1 MNKKTRVNLIKL
13 RQSIN
18 ETLKK
23 WDDEI
28 DSAARKGAKENFLL
42 ALIRS
47 KNRWRCR
54 NDLFYL
60 CEIVGQDK
68 IVSIPRYYE
77 SFCDEVSLM
86 NWQILRLGLH
96 PPNED
101 ILPLEYVTD
110 NPKIDLEQLERLY
123 LCFRTFWKTTIISKV
138 HSLQLLLNFNNIH
151 IVLCHNKQLN
161 ASAILVSIK
170 NMFLTTSLKYWF
182 PECVPNTKEW
192 GSMSK
197 FSLANRTDMGREE
210 DNIEA
215 VGVDTEI
222 TGGHW
227 QVAKKNDLVT
237 EKSVGT
243 EEQIKK
249 SIAWD
254 ERFNI
259 GQFDDPKI
267 KLQDYEGTRYHF
279 ADMYSKK
286 LNDPNI
292 KFIKVPV
299 LNDFED
305 NSSCPL
311 PERYTP
317 EDIRKLKEANPW
329 IFWTQM
335 MLEPKDPAKMRFT
348 PEMISYYTEIPEGCS
363 YYLLIDPSSARK
375 KKSDFT
381 VMKVIAIGWFKL
393 KGEETPKLRR
403 AIVDGLRD
411 KLDPKQRVDE
421 AIRFAR
427 KYPLKGIG
435 WEAIAFQSTDCF
447 YFEEKRREYKGIPE
461 AEEIKSHSVSKE
473 DRIRG
478 LMPDYAQHNWLWA
491 PKGTLVIQSKFDGK
505 NYDLTEEQEYEFLH
519 FPLGSHDD
527 LLDTDTFL
535 NLMTSIT
542 PPQPV
547 KNKEEIGDMTF
558 GEYHKLREDRQRFLR
573 RNPFS
578 KFYQPSYR

>member
-1 MNKKTRVNLIKL
+1 MLKL

-28 DSAARKGAKENFLL
+28 DSQAREGKSDNFLL
-42 ALIRS
+42 ALIRAR
-47 KNRWRCR
+47 NRWRCR
-54 NDLFYL
+54 NDLLYL

-68 IVSIPRYYE
+68 VVSIPRYYE
-77 SFCDEVSLM
+77 PFCDEVSLM
-86 NWQILRLGLH
+86 NWQVLRLGLH

-101 ILPLEYVTD
+101 ILPIENVTD
-110 NPKIDLEQLERLY
+110 NPEKDLERLQRLY

-138 HSLQLLLNFNNIH
+138 HSIQLLINFNNIH
-151 IVLCHNKQLN
+151 IVLAHNKQEN
-161 ASAILVSIK
+161 ASALLVAIK

-182 PECVPNTKEW
+182 PECIPQTKEW
-192 GSMSK
+192 GSMSE
-197 FSLANRTDMGREE
+197 FSLANRTDWGREE
-210 DNIEA
+210 QSIEA
-215 VGVDTEI
+215 IGVDTEI

-249 SIAWD
+249 SIDWD

-279 ADMYSKK
+279 SDMYSKK
-286 LNDPNI
+286 LGDPNI
-292 KFIKVPV
+292 KFIKIPL

-317 EDIRKLKEANPW
+317 EDIRKLKETNPW
-329 IFWTQM
+329 VFWTQM

-348 PEMISYYTEIPEGCS
+348 PEMIKTYTEVPEGCN
-363 YYLLIDPSSARK
+363 YYLLVDPASARK

-381 VMKVIAIGWFKL
+381 VMKVVAIGWFKL
-393 KGEETPKLRR
+393 KGEDTPILRK

-421 AIRFAR
+421 AIRLAR
-427 KYPLKGIG
+427 RWSVKGIG

-447 YFEEKRREYKGIPE
+447 YFEAKRREYKGIPTPQ
-461 AEEIKSHSVSKE
+461 EIKSHSVSKE
-473 DRIRG
+473 DRIRA
-478 LMPDYAQHNWLWA
+478 LMPEYAQHKWLWP
-491 PKGTLVIQSKFDGK
+491 PKGTLVNISKFDGK
-505 NYDLTEEQEYEFLH
+505 TYDLTEEQEYEFLH
-519 FPLGSHDD
+519 FPLGAHDD

-535 NLMTSIT
+535 NLMDIT
-542 PPQPV
+542 KPSPP
-547 KNKEEIGDMTF
+547 KDKEEITDMTF
-558 GEYHKLREDRQRFLR
+558 GEYHGLMDDRRKSLRLNPWQRFH
-573 RNPFS
+573 
-578 KFYQPSYR
+578 QPSYR